1 MNTNNIKIKYTLC
14 FIKDKDNFLMLNR
27 IKAPNM
33 GLWNGVGGKLEP
45 NEDKFVGIKREITEE
60 TGLSIENVTFKGD
73 VYWLSHNNS
82 GGMHVFIAEYPENSN
97 LNLPI
102 DEVEGILAF
111 KHKDWIFNENNK
123 GIISNI
129 PIFLKK
135 MLMTNTPLEF
145 TFYYDENEIIKSYT
159 FNQI

>member
-1 MNTNNIKIKYTLC
+1 MAQVGRPKKPKIKI
-14 FIKDKDNFLMLNR
+14 
-27 IKAPNM
+27 
-33 GLWNGVGGKLEP
+33 G
-45 NEDKFVGIKREITEE
+45 FVGVVRYMKENMNLIRQMKNNGKYEFVYIGKTYPECNLE
-60 TGLSIENVTFKGD
+60 KTCKNENIENVTFKGD
-73 VYWLSHNNS
+73 VYWHSHNNS